1 MFIYTSYGRVIE
13 YKNTGSQ
20 KSDGTYEEV
29 IFMKIRCIWE
39 HNGNDSILYADN
51 FVGAFTRGASKEEAL
66 RKMPSEIQ
74 SYLKWKGAAVPA
86 VLDPEIIQEKASE
99 LAIADADSDIL
110 FAEERKELCMP
121 EYLEL
126 KSLALKSAQDFL
138 TLYLAIPDKNKS
150 CLPVRKTFYGQ
161 VPRTA
166 FEMYEHTKNVN
177 DYYFNEI
184 GISADHEGT
193 IVECRKRGFALLEQQ
208 ADFLNNKV
216 YDGSY
221 GEEWSLRK
229 VLRRFVWH
237 DRIHG
242 RALYRM
248 AVKTFG
254 SDIVPD
260 LYCCSLPDRP

>member
-1 MFIYTSYGRVIE
+1 
-13 YKNTGSQ
+13 
-20 KSDGTYEEV
+20 
-29 IFMKIRCIWE
+29 
-39 HNGNDSILYADN
+39 
-51 FVGAFTRGASKEEAL
+51 
-66 RKMPSEIQ
+66 MPSEIQ
-74 SYLKWKGAAVPA
+74 SYLKWKGEAVPA
-86 VLDPEIIQEKASE
+86 VLTPEIIQEKA
-99 LAIADADSDIL
+99 LL
-110 FAEERKELCMP
+110 FQRDC
-121 EYLEL
+121 
-126 KSLALKSAQDFL
+126 
-138 TLYLAIPDKNKS
+138 
-150 CLPVRKTFYGQ
+150 
-161 VPRTA
+161 
-166 FEMYEHTKNVN
+166 
-177 DYYFNEI
+177 
-184 GISADHEGT
+184 ISADHEGT
-193 IVECRKRGFALLEQQ
+193 IVECGKRGFALLEQQ